1 MFNLKP
7 KDLIAFLTIA
17 FIFTL
22 KILGHNGSLDPVLA
36 LILGY
41 YFVKRQNGL
50 DNGK

>member
-1 MFNLKP
+1 MFKFKP
-7 KDLIAFLTIA
+7 KDIVAFLTII
-17 FIFTL
+17 FIFVL
-22 KILGHNGSLDPVLA
+22 KLKGMNGSLDPVLA